1 MLLDLDALCTDELR
15 DRLAVNRAI
24 QKERDDKRIDI
35 EKAEFEE
42 FKAARMDDESM
53 DTLKL
58 TKEFRKLKR
67 ESEIK

>member
-1 MLLDLDALCTDELR
+1 MDALCSDELR

-24 QKERDDKRIDI
+24 QKERDDKRIDV

-42 FKAARMDDESM
+42 FKAAKMDDENM

-58 TKEFRKLKR
+58 TKEFRK
-67 ESEIK
+67 IKK